1 MPLPRPLASVPST
14 AGAAVPPRAP
24 PPRPSR
30 RDVLGAALLT
40 ALLPLPRPA
49 RADDGAP
56 PAGAGL
62 LARMPA
68 QEAPIGE
75 PAPAPVD
82 AGRAEEAGSPIS
94 NFKFQISNSMMP
106 LVKDNEKMPLFDSV
120 NFSIFLPFIII

>member
-82 AGRAEEAGSPIS
+82 AGRAEEAGSG
-94 NFKFQISNSMMP
+94 P
-106 LVKDNEKMPLFDSV
+106 LAPAPGHTSASSCVPSGVPSLT
-120 NFSIFLPFIII
+120 